1 MAIPTFGMYILIS
14 KNVAIM
20 CGMYIIN
27 GVHGPE
33 PRSSGG
39 NTSSNSQV
47 SALIP
52 RPVFNGMERMCQRH
66 GSNQNSHFPV
76 LVRKPL
82 CNQFI
87 HYHIS
92 SRRVFGI
99 NRFKLCNFAVVAI
112 ECSFATI
119 YRGSIMAGIHRWSV
133 MQAEFMETKY
143 NSHIHGYGT
152 SVFGYGTSVMGMEHL
167 SWVWCIGAV
176 KKRRGLVELVYS
188 KRSNCKVQSEHTL
201 NQMYKV
207 KYMTRYY

>member
-1 MAIPTFGMYILIS
+1 
-14 KNVAIM
+14 M

-39 NTSSNSQV
+39 NTLSNPQV

-52 RPVFNGMERMCQRH
+52 RPAFNGMERMCQRH
-66 GSNQNSHFPV
+66 GSNQNSHPPV

-87 HYHIS
+87 QKHLS

-112 ECSFATI
+112 ECSFATV
-119 YRGSIMAGIHRWSV
+119 YTGSIMARIHRWSV
-133 MQAEFMETKY
+133 MIYGSLQAEFMDTKPS
-143 NSHIHGYGT
+143 SHSHEYGT
-152 SVFGYGTSVMGMEHL
+152 SVFGKIVVNTS
-167 SWVWCIGAV
+167 
-176 KKRRGLVELVYS
+176 K
-188 KRSNCKVQSEHTL
+188 
-201 NQMYKV
+201 
-207 KYMTRYY
+207 

>member
-1 MAIPTFGMYILIS
+1 
-14 KNVAIM
+14 M

-27 GVHGPE
+27 GMHGPE

-39 NTSSNSQV
+39 NTSSNPQV

-52 RPVFNGMERMCQRH
+52 RPAFNGMERMRH
-66 GSNQNSHFPV
+66 GSNQNSHPLV

-112 ECSFATI
+112 EWYFATV
-119 YRGSIMAGIHRWSV
+119 YRGSIMARIHRWSV
-133 MQAEFMETKY
+133 MIYGSLQAEFMDTKY

-152 SVFGYGTSVMGMEHL
+152 SVFGKHV
-167 SWVWCIGAV
+167 VNI
-176 KKRRGLVELVYS
+176 S
-188 KRSNCKVQSEHTL
+188 KSIN
-201 NQMYKV
+201 NNN
-207 KYMTRYY
+207 